1 MIISA
6 INGVTPIRE
15 NQTRKNQAIRVE
27 DSNSKPIIEQSNGT
41 YGKALIGIQN
51 GKKSPSFGIDPFI
64 LGYLAI
70 YAGVIGAAVYQ
81 GNRQEKQRLEEEARL
96 KQETQNEINQIS
108 KQLRV
113 SYEEAAKYHSEFL
126 GLAAIPLTNDGHEIG
141 LNAVQGY
148 GVEKYRLAVDL
159 IAPLAGKQFSDRYIC
174 INNKI
179 PNGVLLYGPT
189 GGGKTYMAEKV
200 CEHLRYLGIK
210 VEDVELNGNN
220 HAQNVRNIK
229 QAFAKAEEHFKETG
243 KYTVINFKD
252 DVDNFFMDRTNH
264 PECIKEVRAMLSCAD
279 KCAQRGAVWIGAAN
293 NPKLMDSAILRPGRA
308 DLKLAIGD
316 MKDFAVGDMIKYT
329 LYKYDEQESTK
340 DFDYSKVTKYLRD
353 NLLVFTPAELEL
365 FISQAKNHKIVPT
378 QNINADMVIAE
389 IQRYSLNDFP
399 SLNETIQKRFESD
412 KKYIQS
418 LDEDQP
424 KPKPNKNK
432 KNNI

>member
-6 INGVTPIRE
+6 INGVTPIRG
-15 NQTRKNQAIRVE
+15 NQTRKNQSAKILYTLQ
-27 DSNSKPIIEQSNGT
+27 KPNIEQSNGSC
-41 YGKALIGIQN
+41 GKAQVGMSN

-70 YAGVIGAAVYQ
+70 YAGVIGTAVYQ
-81 GNRQEKQRLEEEARL
+81 SNRQEKQRLAEEERI
-96 KQETQNEINQIS
+96 KKETEDSIKQIS
-108 KQLRV
+108 KDLRV
-113 SYEEAAKYHSEFL
+113 SYEEAEKYHCGFMN
-126 GLAAIPLTNDGHEIG
+126 LAAIKPTNDGHEIG

-159 IAPLAGKQFSDRYIC
+159 IAPLAAKQYDRYISYHSE
-174 INNKI
+174 I

-229 QAFAKAEEHFKETG
+229 QAFAKAEENFNKTG

-252 DVDNFFMDRTNH
+252 DVDNFFMDRIDN
-264 PECIKEVRAMLSCAD
+264 PECVKEVRAMLSCAD
-279 KCAQRGAVWIGAAN
+279 KCAKRGAVWIGTAN
-293 NPKLMDSAILRPGRA
+293 NPKLMDSALLRPGRA
-308 DLKLAIGD
+308 DFKLAIGD

-329 LYKYDEQESTK
+329 LFKYDEQESTK
-340 DFDYSKVTKYLRD
+340 DFDYAKVIQYMKD
-353 NLLVFTPAELEL
+353 NLYVFTPAELEL
-365 FISQAKNHKIVPT
+365 FVSQAKNHKIVPE

-389 IQRYSLNDFP
+389 MQRYSLNDFP
-399 SLNETIQKRFESD
+399 TLNERMQQRFEEN
-412 KKYIQS
+412 KKYMQS
-418 LDEDQP
+418 FDEAP
-424 KPKPNKNK
+424 KT
-432 KNNI
+432 